1 MLSAN
6 HHEIATVISF
16 PRLWLLRR
24 STFYIHV
31 VVAMTGNKMKKLLL
45 PLLLFFVLLQ
55 TAFAEQLPVYS
66 LDYDPNR
73 NAMQDGRDAIK
84 LASST
89 QRRILIEVGG
99 DWCKWC
105 HVLDRFL
112 NNNAEIKKQL
122 HQTFVLLKVN
132 VSDENDNREFLKV
145 FPRVLGY
152 PHVYVTESN
161 GKLLLSKDISQF
173 FVNGE
178 YSVKR
183 FKAFFKRF
191 GKKSEVKKK
200 TAHG

>member
-1 MLSAN
+1 MRLPR
-6 HHEIATVISF
+6 SF
-16 PRLWLLRR
+16 HFL
-24 STFYIHV
+24 
-31 VVAMTGNKMKKLLL
+31 AMTGIKMKKLLL
-45 PLLLFFVLLQ
+45 PLLLFFIFLQ
-55 TAFAEQLPVYS
+55 NAFAEQLPVYS
-66 LDYDPNR
+66 LGYDSNR

-84 LASST
+84 LASAT

-122 HQTFVLLKVN
+122 HQTFVVLKVN

-152 PHVYVTESN
+152 PHIFVTESN
-161 GKLLLSKDISQF
+161 GKFLLSKDISQF

-178 YSVKR
+178 YSEKR
-183 FKAFFKRF
+183 FKAFFKQFR
-191 GKKSEVKKK
+191 KKSVVKKK
-200 TAHG
+200 MAHG